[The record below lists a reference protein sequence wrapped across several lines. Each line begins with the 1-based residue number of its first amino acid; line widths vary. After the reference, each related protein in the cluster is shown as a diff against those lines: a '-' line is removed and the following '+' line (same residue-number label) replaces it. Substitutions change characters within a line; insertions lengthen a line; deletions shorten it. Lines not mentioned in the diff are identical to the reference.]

1 MLEAD
6 DVAASQ
12 ITKLLVHFYKKICTI
27 ILHLSYSIDIILT
40 KYVLTSISIDY
51 LLGSEAKNIIMVQ
64 PKMYDNFVYYYLF
77 FYRLSGIGT
86 VNIKR
91 WHGWR
96 IFIE

>member
-40 KYVLTSISIDY
+40 KYVLTSVSMD
-51 LLGSEAKNIIMVQ
+51 LLVRFRNNK
-64 PKMYDNFVYYYLF
+64 YYYDASK
-77 FYRLSGIGT
+77 Y
-86 VNIKR
+86 V
-91 WHGWR
+91 
-96 IFIE
+96 